1 MCIIIPLITVPCFCK
16 NDEICYPIMVIIYP
30 YKK

>member
-16 NDEICYPIMVIIYP
+16 KRRDMLSHHGNNIPL
-30 YKK
+30 